1 VLRWKEKEDVEARFF
16 EVDDTVERWKSYQD
30 GVSEALQNEF
40 RERLII
46 SLLYHDSALEGEVI
60 SYGEI
65 KAAIDQNI
73 ISDTSLIPAYED
85 TKNFHHACQVM
96 LAQARNKKKLLK
108 LDTVKELHALI
119 APAEANDPYRKDN
132 PLHRLYYHDIE
143 APEKITA
150 RMKKFGEWLES
161 AAAKEL
167 HPVQRVAEAHW
178 ELMAIFPWLKQ
189 SGRVARLMSNYLLEH
204 AGYPLAVIH
213 SIDRQRYY
221 EALKTDVESLL
232 LVYLEAVQTTA
243 TAAMR
248 VYQEAAGRHAS

>member
-1 VLRWKEKEDVEARFF
+1 MLRWKEKEDVEARFF
-16 EVDDTVERWKSYQD
+16 EVDDTVERWKSYLD
-30 GVSEALQNEF
+30 DVSENLHAEF
-40 RERLII
+40 RDRLII
-46 SLLYHDSALEGEVI
+46 SLIYHDSALEGEVI
-60 SYGEI
+60 TYGEI

-85 TKNFHHACQVM
+85 TKNFYNACQVM
-96 LAQARNKKKLLK
+96 LKQAKKSKKSLK
-108 LDTVKELHALI
+108 LETIKEIHDLI
-119 APAEANDPYRKDN
+119 APAAAGDPYRKDN
-132 PLHRLYYHDIE
+132 PLHRLYYHEIS
-143 APEKITA
+143 APEKISA

-161 AAAKEL
+161 SAVKEM
-167 HPVQRVAEAHW
+167 HPIQRVAEAHW

-189 SGRVARLMSNYLLEH
+189 SGRVARVMSNYLLEN

-232 LVYLEAVQTTA
+232 LVYLEAVQATA
-243 TAAMR
+243 TAAIR